1 MKALALTMSILIL
14 LASFFQCCP
23 FPKPQLPAV
32 SLPGAHPTESATWS
46 PVDAAISSPVPSPA
60 PAVSETPTLAPE
72 LPSTPFA
79 TPLPEALSE
88 QIEQTYTTLVL
99 IQANAELLNESATR
113 VQSGE
118 LDGLE
123 GLGAV
128 FAVAALIAAVDESI
142 PQTMPPDPL
151 RSAWNAA
158 TVVHQQTKD
167 LAGRWLDKQVD
178 SAQVVAEIEP
188 LLTSIGEIVTEAE
201 AVLGTEYGFDSDM
214 LTREREDTIDSLPD
228 VFQ

>member
-1 MKALALTMSILIL
+1 MKSLVLTTSALIL

-23 FPKPQLPAV
+23 FLTLQPPVV
-32 SLPGAHPTESATWS
+32 SLPDAQTTESATWS

-60 PAVSETPTLAPE
+60 PAVSETATVAPE
-72 LPSTPFA
+72 LPSTPIA
-79 TPLPEALSE
+79 TPLPEQLSE
-88 QIEQTYTTLVL
+88 QIEQTYTILVL
-99 IQANAELLNESATR
+99 IEANAELLNESALR
-113 VQSGE
+113 VQSGQ
-118 LDGLE
+118 LDGFE

-142 PQTMPPDPL
+142 PQTVPPDPL
-151 RSAWNAA
+151 RSAWNGA

-188 LLTSIGEIVTEAE
+188 LLTSIGEILTQAE
-201 AVLGTEYGFDSDM
+201 AALGTEYGFDSDM